1 MTECPSCQAVLP
13 QPPERF
19 CPNCGADLGLP
30 ADVMPYAAPP
40 AGGYPAPGYPP
51 GGYGSAPAGGGTPWD
66 RRAQIGFLNALI
78 ETTKEVLTQPAAFF
92 RGMSVTGGIGG
103 PLLYAVI
110 VGLVGL
116 IASAIYSSVFRGVL
130 SDSIAR
136 MGGGTDLA
144 RLAPFLQ
151 GGSLVAT
158 VLLGPVIIAMRVF
171 IGSGLIHLALLAMGA
186 AQRGYEATFRVTA
199 YSHAP
204 SIFSIIPVCGGLV
217 EAVYTLVLL
226 IIGVSES
233 HAISR
238 GKAAVAVLVPG
249 LVLCCCCLGVILLFA
264 FGLAGMIGRMR

>member
-1 MTECPSCQAVLP
+1 MTECPNCQAVLP

-30 ADVMPYAAPP
+30 ADVTPYAPPP
-40 AGGYPAPGYPP
+40 ASGYVPPGSAP
-51 GGYGSAPAGGGTPWD
+51 GGYGSAPGGGTPWD

-78 ETTKEVLTQPAAFF
+78 ETTKEVLMQPAAFF
-92 RGMSVTGGIGG
+92 RGMAVTGGIGG
-103 PLLYAVI
+103 PLLYAII

-116 IASAIYSSVFRGVL
+116 IASAIYSGVFRGVL

-136 MGGGTDLA
+136 MGGSDVAWVT
-144 RLAPFLQ
+144 PFLQ

-171 IGSGLIHLALLAMGA
+171 IGSGLIHLALLAMGGA
-186 AQRGYEATFRVTA
+186 PRGYEATFRVTA
-199 YSHAP
+199 YGHAP
-204 SIFSIIPVCGGLV
+204 SIFSIVPVCGGLV

-226 IIGVSES
+226 IIGVSEAHS
-233 HAISR
+233 ISR

-249 LVLCCCCLGVILLFA
+249 LVICCCCLGVILLFA